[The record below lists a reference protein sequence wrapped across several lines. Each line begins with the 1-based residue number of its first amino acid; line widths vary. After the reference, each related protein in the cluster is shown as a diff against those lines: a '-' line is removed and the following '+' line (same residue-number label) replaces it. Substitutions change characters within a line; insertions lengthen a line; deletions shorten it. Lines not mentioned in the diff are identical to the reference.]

1 MSGSALDAAHAR
13 LLRVDR
19 HVDDQH
25 LACSTRCYWSLAGCR
40 PQSKKQRWPKYF
52 DRGAGKWHAMASS
65 AICER
70 IEQAK
75 QANQAGQ
82 GASQARRTCKPR
94 AASPRMVVTRNS
106 SHSPRRAETEG
117 APSRHVSPFV
127 LLSYSQKAALASRA
141 PKNPAEILPPRPA
154 TGVCP
159 LHRLNSKLPQSS
171 VQRTADLRVRA
182 TELLCQLEMQST
194 ARSSWRS
201 EARHDASET

>member
-1 MSGSALDAAHAR
+1 
-13 LLRVDR
+13 
-19 HVDDQH
+19 
-25 LACSTRCYWSLAGCR
+25 
-40 PQSKKQRWPKYF
+40 
-52 DRGAGKWHAMASS
+52 
-65 AICER
+65 
-70 IEQAK
+70 
-75 QANQAGQ
+75 
-82 GASQARRTCKPR
+82 
-94 AASPRMVVTRNS
+94 MVVTRNS

-117 APSRHVSPFV
+117 APSI

-201 EARHDASET
+201 VELAHLLAE